1 MAVLGGRTIAV
12 TEARRATE
20 LATLIRKLGG
30 IPYSAPAV
38 REVPREDLG
47 AALAVLEQICR
58 GEVHAIIFLTGV
70 GARAF
75 LTLAAEQSRDDAL
88 RTAMRTMLVVARGP
102 KPVAVLRE
110 AGLRI
115 DVVPAEPTSEGVLAA
130 LSSHPLAGRAVAV
143 QLYGE
148 DNPPLLDALAA
159 RGATVREIPLYQ
171 WAPPENEE
179 PLSRL
184 VRDCIAG
191 RVDVLAFTSS
201 PQVANVFAVAESLG
215 LSGEFRR
222 ALSQRVPVAAIGPVC
237 ASALRERGVLASI
250 RPDKGTM
257 GALVHA
263 IAEHIAANGT
273 LDGRRGEA

>member
-1 MAVLGGRTIAV
+1 MLGGRTIAV

-88 RTAMRTMLVVARGP
+88 RTAMRAMLVVARGP

-115 DVVPAEPTSEGVLAA
+115 AVVPAEPTSEGVLAA

-201 PQVANVFAVAESLG
+201 PQVTNVFAVAERLG
-215 LSGEFRR
+215 LTGEFRR
-222 ALSQRVPVAAIGPVC
+222 VLGQRVPVAAIGPVC

-263 IAEHIAANGT
+263 IVEHIAAKGT
-273 LDGRRGEA
+273 LDSRRGEA